1 MHWLIIIIGWLVRA
15 YTHSES
21 FGYYPIDG
29 SLHLTIIR
37 GVEGLS
43 GDECKV
49 GTTNHT
55 TTITSYTT
63 KNNTMGDA
71 ISSLLF
77 QPPPPTRL
85 KESKVIWLTNSYGK
99 RIPAFFIECPKDNTG
114 RGLRSPLP
122 GEQRG
127 GSHSDGYGQYHQ
139 QQQQAPATPQIRT
152 PKELEAASSAHG
164 RNALSRVPTI
174 LYSHANAEDLG
185 NIYPWCKFLSKML
198 GVNIFAYD
206 YTGYGL
212 ATDQGMFVRC
222 WGCCCVGMNDGLR
235 SLVIGFSIHSL
246 APPNPHF
253 TRTNNVT
260 GDPSEEYC
268 FADISTAYTYLT
280 QTLLIPPTSILLYG
294 RSLGSGP
301 SCFLASRTAEE
312 GHAVGGLILHA
323 PFMSVYRIVIESGC
337 TLPGDRFPNVDF
349 APSIR
354 SPVLL
359 IHGTK
364 DSIVPFN
371 HSERLLETVIE
382 PYRADPLFIKGM
394 GHNNV
399 HASVRPLFIEKL
411 RKYLDRH
418 ILPQVEENARMMGVG
433 GKSGVGNK
441 GGTMH
446 LESSTG
452 NRNKLARLVR

>member
-1 MHWLIIIIGWLVRA
+1 
-15 YTHSES
+15 
-21 FGYYPIDG
+21 
-29 SLHLTIIR
+29 
-37 GVEGLS
+37 
-43 GDECKV
+43 
-49 GTTNHT
+49 
-55 TTITSYTT
+55 
-63 KNNTMGDA
+63 MGDA

-212 ATDQGMFVRC
+212 ATDQ
-222 WGCCCVGMNDGLR
+222 
-235 SLVIGFSIHSL
+235 
-246 APPNPHF
+246 
-253 TRTNNVT
+253 